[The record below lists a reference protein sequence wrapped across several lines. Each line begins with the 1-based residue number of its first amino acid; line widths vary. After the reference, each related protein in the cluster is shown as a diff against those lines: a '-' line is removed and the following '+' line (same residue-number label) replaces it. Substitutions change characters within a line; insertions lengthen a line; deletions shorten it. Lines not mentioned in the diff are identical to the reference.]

1 MTLNKFCNCCGA
13 LQGEHFERR
22 RKKKKI
28 NPWLNGITT
37 VCTNAN
43 RNTTDNMVTTGAS
56 IGSSQTMTLPSN
68 TESNDLAKYGLQG
81 LSSLVRMKQTD
92 ITSFATGQDISKCG
106 LDLSPNV
113 NILKNLASPWLET
126 SRSEVEPYFQI
137 PLDLQNSQLKD
148 HKIDPS
154 TCDSKIQN
162 FTDETLFYIFY
173 MKPRDTLQEYAA
185 RELVARN
192 WRYHKDIQVWLT
204 KDSNVEP
211 ILIGQDVEKGVYIF
225 FDPHNWEKI
234 RKEFVLHYSSV
245 QA

>member
-1 MTLNKFCNCCGA
+1 MT
-13 LQGEHFERR
+13 
-22 RKKKKI
+22 
-28 NPWLNGITT
+28 ITST
-37 VCTNAN
+37 SSIPTTTNS
-43 RNTTDNMVTTGAS
+43 TQHSHQPQTQ
-56 IGSSQTMTLPSN
+56 SSLPN
-68 TESNDLAKYGLQG
+68 ESDELGKYGLQG
-81 LSSLVRMKQTD
+81 LSSLVRMEQSD
-92 ITSFATGQDISKCG
+92 FTSFAIGQDISKCG
-106 LDLSPNV
+106 LDLSTDV
-113 NILKNLASPWLET
+113 EILKNLSSPWSET
-126 SRSEVEPYFQI
+126 SRSEVEPYFHI
-137 PLDLQNSQLKD
+137 PKYLQSKSIKNSNFD
-148 HKIDPS
+148 ITSS
-154 TCDSKIQN
+154 TNTESKIQS